1 MVFSSL
7 IFVFCFLVLHFAAL
21 ILSPT
26 VRQKNIVLLISSLIF
41 YAWGGVSYL
50 FLLCGMVLINY
61 FGALAV
67 NLFRE
72 TAFRKLMLF
81 ITCGT
86 DLILLGIFKY
96 TGFFLTNL
104 QFITGFPEYIPEI
117 VLPIGISFYT
127 FQLLTYVVDVYREEV
142 PPQKSYFLLLL
153 YTGSFHQCI
162 AGPIVRYSDVN
173 EELLHRKVKASEV
186 SEGILRFSIGLGK
199 KAILANTCAS
209 LADSLLPMDTEQLVG
224 ISSVGLM
231 LGGACYMLQ
240 IYLDFSAYSDMAIG
254 LGLIS
259 GFHYKE
265 NFNYPYTATSV
276 TDFWRRWHIS
286 LSSFFRDYV
295 YIPLGG
301 SRVKQTRH
309 IWNLFVVWFLTGM
322 WHGASWNYIFWGLYF
337 FVFLVL
343 EKYCFHFDPKQTL
356 PFYKRWL
363 HRIYVLIIVFVS
375 WLLFRFTD
383 LSMLWYTVK
392 GFFCANGNAF
402 IDSTVSLAFKNNIY
416 FLIFT
421 VVACTPLYKTIC
433 NKLKQSNAPIAVAI
447 YNGWIIVAPILLI
460 FLSFISLVGNSYN
473 PFLYFQF

>member
-7 IFVFCFLVLHFAAL
+7 IFVFTFLVLHFAAL
-21 ILSPT
+21 ILAPST
-26 VRQKNIVLLISSLIF
+26 KQKNIVLLISSLIF
-41 YAWGGVSYL
+41 YAWGGVSFL
-50 FLLCGMVLINY
+50 FLLLSMVFINY
-61 FGALAV
+61 LGALVLNRFKHKRGRRFWLA
-67 NLFRE
+67 
-72 TAFRKLMLF
+72 
-81 ITCGT
+81 ITCGL

-96 TGFFLTNL
+96 TGFFLSNL
-104 QFITGFPEYIPEI
+104 QFAFGFPESIPEI

-127 FQLLTYVVDVYREEV
+127 FQLLTYVVDVYRREV

-153 YTGSFHQCI
+153 YTASFHQCI

-173 EELLHRKVKASEV
+173 EELLHRKVKTSEV
-186 SEGILRFSIGLGK
+186 SDGIMRFTVGLGK
-199 KAILANTCAS
+199 KAILANTCAE
-209 LADSLLPMDTEQLVG
+209 LADSFLPMDVEQLAG
-224 ISSVGLM
+224 MSSAGLV
-231 LGGACYMLQ
+231 LGASCYMLQ

-301 SRVKQTRH
+301 SRVKKYRH
-309 IWNLFVVWFLTGM
+309 IINLFVVWFLTGM
-322 WHGASWNYIFWGLYF
+322 WHGASWNYILWGLYF

-343 EKYCFHFDPKQTL
+343 EKFLFKWDIKASL
-356 PFYKRWL
+356 PIWKSFLR
-363 HRIYVLIIVFVS
+363 RIYLLVAVWFG
-375 WLLFRFTD
+375 WLLFRFSD
-383 LSMLWYTVK
+383 LSMLWVTLK
-392 GFFCANGNAF
+392 GIVGANGNAML
-402 IDSTVSLAFKNNIY
+402 DPSVSISFKNHLF

-421 VVACTPLYKTIC
+421 VIACTPLYKKIIER
-433 NKLKQSNAPIAVAI
+433 LKRSDFTPAVLL
-447 YNGWIIVAPILLI
+447 YDGWIIAAPLLLI
-460 FLSFISLVGNSYN
+460 FLSLISLVGNSYN